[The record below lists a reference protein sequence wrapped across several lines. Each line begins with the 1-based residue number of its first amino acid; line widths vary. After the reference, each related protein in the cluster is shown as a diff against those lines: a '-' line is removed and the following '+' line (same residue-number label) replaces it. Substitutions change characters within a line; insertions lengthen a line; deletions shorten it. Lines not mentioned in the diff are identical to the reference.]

1 MDDKALYT
9 KILGIK
15 PPWFI
20 AKVAV
25 KEKQNRI
32 DIWVDHEADIRV
44 RSPACGKYSGF
55 YDHSPERVYR
65 HLDTCQMSTF
75 IHVRLPRVNC
85 PAHGVKRIDSE
96 FGANGSN
103 MTFAFE
109 SFIIRVVQECCMEAS
124 SRLCRLS
131 WDQCWNVLTRAVN
144 RGRKRKPHRVPE
156 RIGVDEKSIARGHKY
171 ETPLCANVG
180 ETPYP

>member
-9 KILGIK
+9 KILGLK

-20 AKVAV
+20 TKVAV
-25 KEKQNRI
+25 KEKQNRV

-44 RSPACGKYSGF
+44 RCPVCNKFCGI

-75 IHVRLPRVNC
+75 IHVRLPGVNC
-85 PAHGVKRIDSE
+85 PEHGVKRIDSE
-96 FGANGSN
+96 FGENGSN

-109 SFIIRVVQECCMEAS
+109 SFIIRVVQECSMEAS

-131 WDQCWNVLTRAVN
+131 WD
-144 RGRKRKPHRVPE
+144 
-156 RIGVDEKSIARGHKY
+156 
-171 ETPLCANVG
+171 
-180 ETPYP
+180 